1 MKPLLVVGLG
11 TPERCDDGVGLVV
24 AEALRA
30 VAHPAV
36 AIHLLPRQALEL
48 LTLWEGC
55 RQVWVVDAVHSGA
68 PPGTCHRLEPA
79 AQPWPAHWQGGSTH
93 GLGLAEGIALAESL
107 GVLPTHLV
115 VYGVEGANFGMG
127 EGLSPEV
134 AAAVPQ
140 VVVRLQT
147 ELERAMTCTNQV

>member
-11 TPERCDDGVGLVV
+11 TPERRDDGVGLVV
-24 AEALRA
+24 VEALRA
-30 VAHPAV
+30 VAPATV

-48 LTLWEGC
+48 LTLWEDH
-55 RQVWVVDAVHSGA
+55 RHVWVVDAVHSGA
-68 PPGTCHRLEPA
+68 LPGTCHRLQPA
-79 AQPWPAHWQGGSTH
+79 AQHWPAHWQGGSTH

-115 VYGVEGANFGMG
+115 VYGVEGADFGLG

-140 VVVRLQT
+140 VVARLQV
-147 ELERAMTCTNQV
+147 ELEEVMTCTNQA

>member
-1 MKPLLVVGLG
+1 MKSLLVVGLG
-11 TPERCDDGVGLVV
+11 TPERRDDGVGLVV
-24 AEALRA
+24 VEALRA
-30 VAHPAV
+30 VAPATV

-48 LTLWEGC
+48 LTLWEDH

-68 PPGTCHRLEPA
+68 LPGTCHRLQPA
-79 AQPWPAHWQGGSTH
+79 AQHWPAHWQGGSTH
-93 GLGLAEGIALAESL
+93 GLGLAEGIALADSL

-115 VYGVEGANFGMG
+115 VYGVEGADFGLG

-140 VVVRLQT
+140 VVARLQV
-147 ELERAMTCTNQV
+147 ELEEAMTCTNQA